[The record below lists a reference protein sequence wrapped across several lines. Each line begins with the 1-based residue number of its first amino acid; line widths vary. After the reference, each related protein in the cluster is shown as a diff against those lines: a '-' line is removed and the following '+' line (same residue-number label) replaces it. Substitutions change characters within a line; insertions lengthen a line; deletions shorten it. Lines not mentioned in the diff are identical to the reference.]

1 VNYLGRFFLGF
12 LFSTIPFILVNGQLT
27 EIPVVMYD
35 NNENTGLRIA
45 IDGIANIP
53 VEDLAYNLLM
63 LLMNVSIYEFL
74 VARKL
79 RLKGEQ

>member
-1 VNYLGRFFLGF
+1 VKVDYLGKFFLGF

-35 NNENTGLRIA
+35 NTENTGIRIA
-45 IDGIANIP
+45 IDGISNIP

-63 LLMNVSIYEFL
+63 LLMNVSIYEYL
-74 VARKL
+74 VARKA
-79 RLKGEQ
+79 RLKG